1 VSDVAGGA
9 PVIECVPNVSE
20 GRRPEVISR
29 MAEVIRSSSGV
40 RLLNHSSDAAH
51 NRSVFTFVGTSGGV
65 QQAVLGLFERAIADI
80 DLRGHEG
87 VHPRLGAVDVV
98 PFVPLAGC
106 TMADCVA
113 LARSAGAAIAS
124 TFGVPVY
131 LYEEASNNPVRKRL
145 EDIRRGAF
153 EGLKDKMSRPEWT
166 PDFGPAHPHPSVGAT
181 VVGARRILIAY
192 NVNLASDRLDIAKAI
207 ARTIRQSNGGI
218 PFLKAMGV
226 RLDRD
231 VVQVSMNLTN
241 YEETPM
247 HVAFDAVVREA
258 ARHGVSVRGSEVIG
272 LVPQAALR
280 PDDETY
286 LKLEGFTSSQIL
298 ERQLG

>member
-1 VSDVAGGA
+1 MSGA
-9 PVIECVPNVSE
+9 IECVPNVSE
-20 GRRPEVISR
+20 GRRADVIAR
-29 MAEVIRSSSGV
+29 MAESIRSTSGV

-51 NRSVFTFVGTSGGV
+51 NRSVFTFVGDAAGV
-65 QQAVLGLFERAIADI
+65 QQAVLGLFERAVADI
-80 DLRGHEG
+80 DLRGHDG

-98 PFVPLAGC
+98 PFVPLQGA

-124 TFGVPVY
+124 RFGIPVY
-131 LYEEASNNPVRKRL
+131 LYEEASDNPARKRL

-153 EGLKDKMSRPEWT
+153 EGLKDKMSRPEWR
-166 PDFGPAHPHPSVGAT
+166 PDFGPAHPHPAVGAA

-192 NVNLASDRLDIAKAI
+192 NVNLASDRLDVAKTIAK
-207 ARTIRQSNGGI
+207 TIRASGGGI
-218 PFLKAMGV
+218 PFVKAMGV
-226 RLDRD
+226 RLDHD

-241 YEETPM
+241 YEATPM

-258 ARHGVSVRGSEVIG
+258 GRHGVSVRGSEVIG

-280 PDDETY
+280 PGDE
-286 LKLEGFTSSQIL
+286 
-298 ERQLG
+298 R